1 MKIELLSPAKD
12 VVIGR
17 SAILSGADAV
27 YIGGS
32 SFGARVGAGN
42 DMSAIGGLVEFAH
55 GFGARVYM
63 TMNTILFDDELE
75 LARAQAM
82 EAWNVGVDALIV
94 QDMAYCEMGLP
105 IELHAST
112 QTFNF
117 SAERVKFLEDVGFAR
132 VVLER
137 GLSLSEIKN
146 IRKNSGVELEAF
158 IHGAICVGY
167 SGQCYFS
174 QAVTGRSGNRGEC
187 AQLCR
192 SSYDLV
198 DRQGLILGK
207 NESVLSVGD
216 MCMGERVK
224 DLIDAGVCSLKI
236 EGRLKNES
244 YVVNNTSYYN
254 RILNAMGVERSSSG
268 VSEARF
274 DPNPGK
280 SFLRRK
286 TVYFFDNRRAVV
298 GAPTRSLG
306 EYIGTVE
313 RVGQGT
319 VFVNGGGVLKNGDG
333 ICWVEGGDIKG
344 VNINKVEGGRIEG
357 RGLDGLRV
365 GSEVYRNNDNGF
377 EVSSKDVDRKI
388 EVKITVD
395 KGLIKVIDSDG
406 FCSTVE
412 MPRGEVANN
421 VEKARETIEKGLK
434 KSGDTIFR
442 VVEVNLEKSVELPFL
457 PMSVVNELRRGLLDK
472 LLRDRVGRYVRRER
486 QTPDLKR
493 FDGQIVDYLANVS
506 NRLSRNFYKRLGMVV
521 AEDALEVSGNFDDKV
536 LLRSRFCVRRERG
549 LCSRKE
555 RNVAD
560 NASGRPK
567 NAEDLFIINNGRQFR
582 LSFDCELCEMSV
594 YKV

>member
-42 DMSAIGGLVEFAH
+42 DMSEIGGLVEFAH

-198 DRQGLILGK
+198 DGQGLILGK

-506 NRLSRNFYKRLGMVV
+506 NRLSRDFYKRLGMVV